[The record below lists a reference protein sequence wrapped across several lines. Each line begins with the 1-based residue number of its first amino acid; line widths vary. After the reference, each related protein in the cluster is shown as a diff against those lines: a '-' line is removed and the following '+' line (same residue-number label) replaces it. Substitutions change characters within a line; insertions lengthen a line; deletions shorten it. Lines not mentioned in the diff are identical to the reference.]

1 MHFWINCNFTVSY
14 KGMQNWYVYIYI
26 CHVYIYI
33 YIYMVFL
40 EGWSYNIH
48 LEAICL
54 VSHSNW
60 FIGFCVIW
68 TLWSKWDFLS
78 YILTNN
84 TIYLFIYLFILR
96 YHCFCLF
103 FILLILFL
111 FYYFFLLFFFLFL
124 LFLFIIHLFYSFVL
138 VVLVHLSILFYCRLL
153 VL

>member
-111 FYYFFLLFFFLFL
+111 FYYFFYCFFFYFCC
-124 LFLFIIHLFYSFVL
+124 FCSLFIFFIHSF
-138 VVLVHLSILFYCRLL
+138 
-153 VL
+153 